1 MNADEGLRR
10 AVMFGH
16 MEGRDGDLAP
26 LTQTSIDQ
34 PGDTGGERN
43 SVLARCLVNCAG
55 LNAHNIYN
63 HVLYLTARRLQLGFC
78 KGSYY
83 SYGSAEGGSS
93 VQHLIYPTP
102 TQQKCTGNSF
112 AALGTHLTLDMNCKI
127 KFGPNVEWLN
137 TQMTHSHIIRESGL
151 HAKDHPRVSQEK
163 FQDFWSTLLLPN
175 NKRLESTYSFVK
187 TYLPGLGH
195 SGIRPKLCTMD
206 AEQNQENATV
216 LRSGRRGEQGEVSLV
231 GFEISQPDRG
241 MINLLGIESPGTYC
255 I

>member
-1 MNADEGLRR
+1 
-10 AVMFGH
+10 
-16 MEGRDGDLAP
+16 
-26 LTQTSIDQ
+26 
-34 PGDTGGERN
+34 
-43 SVLARCLVNCAG
+43 
-55 LNAHNIYN
+55 
-63 HVLYLTARRLQLGFC
+63 
-78 KGSYY
+78 
-83 SYGSAEGGSS
+83 
-93 VQHLIYPTP
+93 
-102 TQQKCTGNSF
+102 
-112 AALGTHLTLDMNCKI
+112 
-127 KFGPNVEWLN
+127 
-137 TQMTHSHIIRESGL
+137 MTHSHIIRESGL

-195 SGIRPKLCTMD
+195 SGIRPKLWTMD